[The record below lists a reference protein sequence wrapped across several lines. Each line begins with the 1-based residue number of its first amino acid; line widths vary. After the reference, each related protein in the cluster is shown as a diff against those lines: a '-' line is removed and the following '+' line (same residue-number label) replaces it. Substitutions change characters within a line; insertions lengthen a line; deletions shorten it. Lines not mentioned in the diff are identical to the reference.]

1 MNIWSNLL
9 LIGCRKYTKID
20 HSYIVN
26 ATIKYLLDSV
36 DLGTDFRFFVYF

>member
-1 MNIWSNLL
+1 MNVWSNLL
-9 LIGCRKYTKID
+9 LIGYQKYTKID